1 MFGPSVKSV
10 PGWWVS
16 IVPML
21 IGVPVAATPGFGP
34 HAEAPVLADVDVLL
48 VAVFAAVLLV
58 LLVAGVLL
66 LLELPQPASAN
77 APTTAESTANSCTR
91 EPCWDFL
98 TCLSSFADEGTNP
111 PRLMARRV

>member
-1 MFGPSVKSV
+1 
-10 PGWWVS
+10 
-16 IVPML
+16 ML

-58 LLVAGVLL
+58 LLDAAVLL
-66 LLELPQPASAN
+66 LLLLEPPQPASAN
-77 APTTAESTANSCTR
+77 APTTAESTANSRTR
-91 EPCWDFL
+91 EPCWYFL
-98 TCLSSFADEGTNP
+98 TCLSSFADEGLNP

>member
-1 MFGPSVKSV
+1 
-10 PGWWVS
+10 
-16 IVPML
+16 ML

-58 LLVAGVLL
+58 LLDAAVLL
-66 LLELPQPASAN
+66 LLLLEPPQPASAN
-77 APTTAESTANSCTR
+77 TPTTAESTANSRTR
-91 EPCWDFL
+91 EPCWYFL

-111 PRLMARRV
+111 PRLMARLVRY